1 MGLPKQ
7 LENNLSSRS
16 PTHCPGTPLGTLP
29 YPDPSQGWLRTRVGY
44 KKHNWVTFCAPQ
56 ARQNDTPPD
65 TSWELWLAC
74 NPTKTCYAEALT
86 GLARVWVCVC
96 VWGGSRLLLVGIHA
110 LERVLGFASMKESTQ
125 LGGVAT
131 DSEAMGGRGGEWV

>member
-1 MGLPKQ
+1 MV
-7 LENNLSSRS
+7 R
-16 PTHCPGTPLGTLP
+16 TVP